1 MTIEKIFS
9 RRFFWAQP
17 HMHISSYNHLEI
29 IDWQI
34 KNKEISILQIITK
47 VELNHKGEL

>member
-17 HMHISSYNHLEI
+17 HISSYNRLEI
-29 IDWQI
+29 IDWQS

-47 VELNHKGEL
+47 VELNHKEEL